1 MAYLLGPLRGHLLSH
16 LFTAYHSLLTT
27 HCHQIKSSV
36 LDKLQRDRDDYQEG
50 QARARAQQQA
60 LRTMGLDAG
69 ATNEALAAA
78 TEAWRVEV
86 EHAL

>member
-1 MAYLLGPLRGHLLSH
+1 
-16 LFTAYHSLLTT
+16 
-27 HCHQIKSSV
+27 V